1 MTADTNWY
9 KECTQSRIKLLIY
22 PITEITLPITY
33 TCIYLFTDVPTDD
46 EDDPDADPE
55 YNVLAEGEP
64 EVDEDDHILPVR
76 VTSK

>member
-1 MTADTNWY
+1 M
-9 KECTQSRIKLLIY
+9 E
-22 PITEITLPITY
+22 Y